1 MSKVCDICKQVIT
14 NEPGILADDGHYL
27 HQRCYQRARN
37 KTTAWTPLGCMVI
50 LFLPVIL
57 IVIGIVLGAVEQAW
71 ESRHQKHSPTIP
83 METIKPFD
91 L

>member
-1 MSKVCDICKQVIT
+1 MSKVCNICKQVIT
-14 NEPGILADDGHYL
+14 NEPGILADDGHYF
-27 HQRCYQRARN
+27 HQRCYQHAKN
-37 KTTAWTPLGCMVI
+37 KATVLTPLGYMVAI
-50 LFLPVIL
+50 CLPVGC

-71 ESRHQKHSPTIP
+71 ESRHQKHGPTIP

>member
-27 HQRCYQRARN
+27 HQRCYQHAKN
-37 KTTAWTPLGCMVI
+37 KATVLTPLGYMVAI
-50 LFLPVIL
+50 CLSVGC

-71 ESRHQKHSPTIP
+71 ESRHQKHGPTIP

>member
-1 MSKVCDICKQVIT
+1 
-14 NEPGILADDGHYL
+14 
-27 HQRCYQRARN
+27 
-37 KTTAWTPLGCMVI
+37 MVI

-71 ESRHQKHSPTIP
+71 ESRHQKHGPTIP